1 MKEIN
6 EILNT
11 SLSERIARHRSY
23 IYCLSIPRV
32 SSLKFHNHEKNAG
45 YFLSISTPHQLA
57 HFFKCHLTDF
67 QEIINKPLYSSHLID
82 KKRGGKRQIHAPSHQ
97 LKSIQKRLNYFLQG
111 YYLCLKP
118 QEVFGFVV
126 NPGSQGKKCNIKE
139 NALPHIGRKHLL
151 NLDLKDF
158 FPSISASAVKALFQS
173 SYFRF
178 DGQLATALALL
189 TTYQG
194 KLPIG
199 TPTSPVI
206 SNFICLKMDAALK
219 YFCEERQINF
229 TRYADD
235 LSFSSNEPFSDDL
248 IQELI
253 QLISSH
259 GFEVNPKKLRLKSS
273 NRKQTVTGLTVNNK
287 VNIDRKLL
295 KKIRAMS
302 HDLSVNGLASAAQKH
317 FKLAAPADT
326 RQQERFLNKLSGYV
340 NFMGQIRGTNDEMY
354 MKIKNEMGGG
364 RVGVKL

>member
-1 MKEIN
+1 
-6 EILNT
+6 
-11 SLSERIARHRSY
+11 
-23 IYCLSIPRV
+23 
-32 SSLKFHNHEKNAG
+32 
-45 YFLSISTPHQLA
+45 
-57 HFFKCHLTDF
+57 
-67 QEIINKPLYSSHLID
+67 LYSSHLID

-126 NPGSQGKKCNIKE
+126 NPESQGKKCNIKE
-139 NALPHIGRKHLL
+139 NAFPHIGRKHLL

-235 LSFSSNEPFSDDL
+235 LSFSSNESFSDDL